1 MLTPKQ
7 NYEKDYPIGAK
18 TKIVK
23 KDLDTAVQFCT
34 HHRVCLDI
42 GAHIGVFAIE
52 ASSRYE
58 MVHSFEPIPNMYKM
72 LEKNTKDIENVKA
85 YNYVVSDN
93 DELVP
98 MLENPR
104 NTESSFAWTGDT
116 RNLHHRK
123 NWINKRG
130 IDIVEMP
137 ATTIDSFTF
146 ENVDFIKIDTEGYV
160 LPVLRGMVE
169 TLKNNRAL
177 LLVEIFED
185 KDTIVEFLEDCGYVY
200 HHFAGGKD
208 HYFTKR

>member
-7 NYEKDYPIGAK
+7 NYEEDYPLEAK
-18 TKIVK
+18 TKIIR
-23 KDLDTAVQFCT
+23 KDLNTADQLCT
-34 HHRVCLDI
+34 HRRVCLDI
-42 GAHIGVFAIE
+42 GAHIGVFATE
-52 ASSRYE
+52 ASARYE
-58 MVHSFEPIPNMYKM
+58 MVHSFEPIPSLYKM
-72 LEKNTKDIENVKA
+72 LEENTRDIENVKA

-98 MLENPR
+98 MLENPK
-104 NTESSFAWTGDT
+104 NTESSFAWTDDT
-116 RNLHHRK
+116 RDLHHRK
-123 NWINKRG
+123 KWINKKG

-137 ATTIDSFTF
+137 ATSIDSFAF